1 MGIFAFKLPDIGEG
15 VVEGEV
21 VEWMVK
27 VGDEVTEDDPILS
40 VMTDKATVEIPSP
53 VDGKVISQ
61 SCGVG
66 EIIPVGSVCIEFE
79 VEGDGNTIAPDETA
93 DEPGEPEN
101 DADDMADEPAIV
113 PDAAEGEAED
123 SEELEPTPEP
133 ATAEEASPGAT
144 LDVVTRSSGKVLASP
159 AVRSAARSAGVD
171 LATVNG
177 TGPAGRIS
185 KADLEVH
192 IESAAS
198 GGIKIS
204 SPGVSQDGIT
214 EIPLRGL
221 RRKIAEQMVKS
232 YTTIPHFSYFDE
244 VDVTELE
251 LLRQWMNANRS
262 EGQPKLTYISFI
274 MRALVKAFQSGHGK
288 INSRYDD
295 EAEVMSQHDAV
306 NIGVAT
312 QTERGLYVP
321 VVHHVEGMDI
331 WGVGGEV
338 IRVSTAAREGTATLD
353 ELSGSTFTI
362 TSLGRDGGT
371 GATPIINA
379 PEVGIL
385 GIHSAVERAVVRE
398 GKIVIRRIMNLSSS
412 FDHRVIDG
420 ADGAALVQAVKR
432 LLEHP
437 MEIL

>member
-1 MGIFAFKLPDIGEG
+1 MGIYAFKLPDIGEG

-21 VEWMVK
+21 VEWLVK
-27 VGDEVTEDDPILS
+27 VGDVVAEDDPILS

-61 SCGVG
+61 SAGAG
-66 EIIPVGSVCIEFE
+66 EIIAVGSACIEFK
-79 VEGDGNTIAPDETA
+79 VDGDGNVSAEVEDE
-93 DEPGEPEN
+93 
-101 DADDMADEPAIV
+101 
-113 PDAAEGEAED
+113 
-123 SEELEPTPEP
+123 PEP
-133 ATAEEASPGAT
+133 AAEPEPETNEPEESKPETSAEPDSAASPAAEQTTAAT
-144 LDVVTRSSGKVLASP
+144 APLAAASTPSKITGSGTSSGKVLASP
-159 AVRSAARSAGVD
+159 AVRKAARQAGID
-171 LATVNG
+171 LATVSG

-185 KADLEVH
+185 KADLEAH
-192 IESAAS
+192 IESTAS

-204 SPGVSQDGIT
+204 TPGVSQDGIT
-214 EIPLRGL
+214 EIPIRGL

-232 YTTIPHFSYFDE
+232 YTTIPYFDE

-274 MRALVKAFQSGHGK
+274 MQALVKAFQSGHGK

-331 WGVGGEV
+331 WGTGHEV
-338 IRVSTAAREGTATLD
+338 IRVSSAAREGIASLE

-371 GATPIINA
+371 GATPIINC

-385 GIHSAVERAVVRE
+385 GVHSAVERAVVRD
-398 GKIVIRRIMNLSSS
+398 GKIVIRRMMNLSSS

-420 ADGAALVQAVKR
+420 ADGAALVQEVKR

>member
-1 MGIFAFKLPDIGEG
+1 
-15 VVEGEV
+15 
-21 VEWMVK
+21 
-27 VGDEVTEDDPILS
+27 
-40 VMTDKATVEIPSP
+40 
-53 VDGKVISQ
+53 
-61 SCGVG
+61 
-66 EIIPVGSVCIEFE
+66 
-79 VEGDGNTIAPDETA
+79 
-93 DEPGEPEN
+93 
-101 DADDMADEPAIV
+101 
-113 PDAAEGEAED
+113 
-123 SEELEPTPEP
+123 
-133 ATAEEASPGAT
+133 
-144 LDVVTRSSGKVLASP
+144 
-159 AVRSAARSAGVD
+159 VD

-185 KADLEVH
+185 KADLEAH

-198 GGIKIS
+198 GGLKIS

-331 WGVGGEV
+331 WGIGHEV
-338 IRVSTAAREGTATLD
+338 IRVSSAAREGIASLE

-371 GATPIINA
+371 GATPIINC

-385 GIHSAVERAVVRE
+385 GVHSAVERAVVRD
-398 GKIVIRRIMNLSSS
+398 GKIVIRRMMNLSSS

-420 ADGAALVQAVKR
+420 ADGAALVQEVKR